1 MSRVE
6 DSPFG
11 SEAPGP
17 DNRPTWQR
25 QVSQNLAD
33 ASENAA
39 RLQDAWNKRFGID
52 AIENPLFMRALADA
66 IVAKGAL
73 GLFELVFQRGAGSQI
88 VGGVPFAT
96 RYRES
101 ARVLG
106 TEEAAPA
113 AAVPVGLLFY
123 LNEALDQ
130 ACEQKQSGETFADV
144 EPIDKLVALGNA
156 LLEDGRLSGFRHDL
170 LSEFPSRVEP
180 LLTKG
185 TESAALPVPI
195 ELQSFVG
202 KVFRGYK
209 ILEPLGRG
217 GYGAVFLAEHPTL
230 PVKRALKI
238 FLDVDRTG
246 PGFEKF
252 REKCL
257 AEARIQSGLKHE
269 NIVEIVDVFEDQG
282 YIILVMEYVQGR
294 NLAHLINE
302 KNGKGLNLTPHEIL
316 ELAIPITRGLSHAH
330 RRGVVHRDIK
340 PENILLSRP
349 DNERPKIADFGLAR
363 DLEESGQRHRT
374 IGYLVGTPVYMAPE
388 QIARKA
394 KTYDNRCDF
403 YSLGI
408 VLYELALGTAPFAH
422 EDNFKILEMHE
433 KEAPD
438 PLSLRITDF
447 PEELD
452 RIILTCLEKRPE
464 DRFASAEEL
473 LAALE
478 HCRTILA
485 GDPGPSTP
493 PTFARRGAASRRR
506 RVAIAGV
513 LVCALF
519 AAVLVYPS
527 LARLIRRPS
536 AGAEAVVKQDGIHAP
551 SPKEDDRSKD
561 AKEPGRPADSP
572 ITVDKGPKPVPD
584 ALKDVPSPK
593 QPEPQKQSPPLREL
607 LAGFPVGSADALL
620 ISQLMD
626 LFSKY
631 RADLLARRY
640 DGVEREILNL
650 ESARKNDYTAYH
662 FDAAK
667 ELVRLAADL
676 VQDRWRELSESKSP
690 LRVKLLDGRTAE
702 GTVNRVEAWTMTLAD
717 TKGVQTGVEI
727 ANLSPEEFLRGRT
740 VAAAEVAYQ
749 ALSGDAAKA
758 LTLATELEKSR
769 EKIVL
774 WYPFLVRLAR
784 LQARE
789 ELRESLATAEPSLA
803 RGEKRTAFQGTIS
816 RYSEALTTLQALAA
830 SEASILG
837 IYPALSREFAEARR
851 EGEAADWLLS
861 AAYSR
866 VLGRAGG
873 TEAYPIAATMVLAGF
888 LADMERGHD
897 DLIAKRGWL
906 NYNWELRPDE
916 ASVKERTQ
924 YWDLLEDDG
933 CVLRDAKGPRRLI
946 MGRPHP
952 RVSEGLVIKYQFESL
967 GEDRASAEWG
977 LTLRREGGGD
987 RYLRFTRTSI
997 SLHPFTFE
1005 GGGKGEPLAT
1015 AAIGAED
1022 AESRTHTCVLVPGD
1036 FLHVFL
1042 DGRLVTNLP
1051 KEDTLLPSQP
1061 SVAVVHGKLSLRSIW
1076 VRKKPGK

>member
-11 SEAPGP
+11 SEAAGP

-33 ASENAA
+33 ASESAA
-39 RLQDAWNKRFGID
+39 RLQEAWNKRFGID
-52 AIENPLFMRALADA
+52 AIENPAFMRALAGT

-73 GLFELVFQRGAGSQI
+73 DLFELVFQRGAGFEPAE
-88 VGGVPFAT
+88 GVPFAD
-96 RYRES
+96 RYQES

-106 TEEAAPA
+106 TEEPAPA

-130 ACEQKQSGETFADV
+130 AREQKQSGETFADV
-144 EPIDKLVALGNA
+144 EPIDQLVALGNE
-156 LLEDGRLSGFRHDL
+156 LLEDARLSGFSQDL
-170 LSEFPSRVEP
+170 LS
-180 LLTKG
+180 
-185 TESAALPVPI
+185 ESAALPVPI

-202 KVFRGYK
+202 RVFRGYK

-246 PGFEKF
+246 PRFEKF

-302 KNGKGLNLTPHEIL
+302 KNGKGLNLTPREIL
-316 ELAIPITRGLSHAH
+316 DLAIPITRGLSHAH

-363 DLEESGQRHRT
+363 DLEESGQRNRT
-374 IGYLVGTPVYMAPE
+374 IGYLLGTPVYMAPE

-394 KTYDNRCDF
+394 KTYDNRCDI

-438 PLSLRITDF
+438 PLSLRIADF
-447 PEELD
+447 PEGLD

-478 HCRTILA
+478 HCRSSLT
-485 GDPGPSTP
+485 GEPSPSTP
-493 PTFARRGAASRRR
+493 PAFGRRGAAFRRR
-506 RVAIAGV
+506 RLAIAGV
-513 LVCALF
+513 LACTVV
-519 AAVLVYPS
+519 AVVLAYPS
-527 LARLIRRPS
+527 VALLVRRPQAGTETAAKQDGFHALAPQEAGNSKDPKEPGQLVDS
-536 AGAEAVVKQDGIHAP
+536 AETIDKGTKPGPAVVKDAPPPKPQDV
-551 SPKEDDRSKD
+551 SPK
-561 AKEPGRPADSP
+561 PA
-572 ITVDKGPKPVPD
+572 VP
-584 ALKDVPSPK
+584 AL
-593 QPEPQKQSPPLREL
+593 QKQGPPLREL
-607 LAGFPVGSADALL
+607 LAGFPVGTDDALL
-620 ISQLMD
+620 VSQLMD
-626 LFSKY
+626 LFNRY

-640 DGVEREILNL
+640 DGVERELL
-650 ESARKNDYTAYH
+650 SLASARKNDYTAYH
-662 FDAAK
+662 LDAA
-667 ELVRLAADL
+667 EELARLATDLVR
-676 VQDRWRELSESKSP
+676 DRWRELGESKNE
-690 LRVKLLDGRTAE
+690 LRLRLVDGRTVQ
-702 GTVNRVEAWTMTLAD
+702 GTVDRVDDRMMTLAD
-717 TKGVQTGVEI
+717 SQGSKTGVEI
-727 ANLSPEEFLRGRT
+727 ANVAPEEFLRGRT
-740 VAAAEVAYQ
+740 VAAAEIAYQ

-758 LTLATELEKSR
+758 LGLAIELEKTR
-769 EKIVL
+769 EKVVL
-774 WYPFLVRLAR
+774 WYPLLVRLAR
-784 LQARE
+784 SQACE
-789 ELRESLATAEPSLA
+789 EIRDALALAEPHLA
-803 RGEKRTAFQGTIS
+803 RKEKRATFLESIPRYSQALKTLHALSDAEATIS
-816 RYSEALTTLQALAA
+816 P
-830 SEASILG
+830 
-837 IYPALSREFAEARR
+837 IYPSLSQEFTTAKR
-851 EGEAADWLLS
+851 EGEAAEAVLS
-861 AAYSR
+861 GEYSGA
-866 VLGRAGG
+866 LGRYEG
-873 TEAYPIAATMVLAGF
+873 TEACALAATLLLAGF
-888 LADMERGHD
+888 LADLERSHD
-897 DLIAKRGWL
+897 DLIAKAGFL
-906 NYNWELRPDE
+906 DWELRPDE
-916 ASVKERTQ
+916 ASGKERTQ

-946 MGRPHP
+946 LGRPHP
-952 RVSEGLVIKYQFESL
+952 RVQEGLVIRYEFESL
-967 GEDRASAEWG
+967 GEEGAKAEWG
-977 LTLRREGGGD
+977 VTLRKEGGGY
-987 RYLRFTRTSI
+987 RHLRFGPSSI
-997 SLHPFTFE
+997 SLHAFTLE
-1005 GGGKGEPLAT
+1005 GGVSGDPLASVKT
-1015 AAIGAED
+1015 VHTDSEP
-1022 AESRTHTCVLVPGD
+1022 RTHSCVLIPGEY
-1036 FLHVFL
+1036 LHVFV
-1042 DGRLVTNLP
+1042 DGRIVANLP

-1061 SVAVVHGKLSLRSIW
+1061 AVTVVHGKLSLRSMW
-1076 VRKKPGK
+1076 VKKKSRK